1 MRRTIVSALAAA
13 AALACLAVAPAL
25 AGAAQTTDPTYTEP
39 YLVAPAPSK
48 AMSVCWITSAPAQRS
63 YVEYGRACGFG
74 KVERAATYP
83 LTGLKTVDAG
93 GAYTVPL
100 EAYQQVA
107 TLSHLQPDTR
117 YFYRVVTSGGGV
129 REVGAR
135 YYFHTAPRDGERVR
149 FALLS
154 DLQLKTQITSTV
166 KQVGQ
171 RDLDFILY
179 NGDLQN
185 TPYKAGEWFTVP
197 GTTEQDDKRWFNV
210 MQQTGD
216 GCRLL
221 QYVPIYPTPGNHEV
235 DNQAMLTT
243 KALADPTDMTLS
255 IYMQLFRPLYP
266 AQESAF
272 GGKHWYQ
279 ADYGDMHIVS
289 PSIFRWYAWQPQ
301 EAPGWPLYD
310 DIAPG
315 SVQYRWLKRALADA
329 GRRQHT
335 WVTMHWHMLNRGA
348 DGWTPYSNPVAS
360 LLDPAAVTYPTPD
373 LLYNE
378 VKPLFEKYDVDG
390 VSYGHSHVYERYLVN
405 DVDYIEAASIG
416 NNYRGVNDPYHP
428 SGNVPVVE
436 QNGFRS
442 FLVVSSDRCKGLTAQ
457 GIQAS
462 VEADGVGFVGR
473 VFDSFTLDPGR

>member
-1 MRRTIVSALAAA
+1 
-13 AALACLAVAPAL
+13 
-25 AGAAQTTDPTYTEP
+25 
-39 YLVAPAPSK
+39 
-48 AMSVCWITSAPAQRS
+48 
-63 YVEYGRACGFG
+63 
-74 KVERAATYP
+74 
-83 LTGLKTVDAG
+83 
-93 GAYTVPL
+93 
-100 EAYQQVA
+100 
-107 TLSHLQPDTR
+107 
-117 YFYRVVTSGGGV
+117 
-129 REVGAR
+129 
-135 YYFHTAPRDGERVR
+135 
-149 FALLS
+149 
-154 DLQLKTQITSTV
+154 
-166 KQVGQ
+166 
-171 RDLDFILY
+171 
-179 NGDLQN
+179 
-185 TPYKAGEWFTVP
+185 
-197 GTTEQDDKRWFNV
+197 
-210 MQQTGD
+210 
-216 GCRLL
+216 
-221 QYVPIYPTPGNHEV
+221 
-235 DNQAMLTT
+235 MLTT
-243 KALADPTDMTLS
+243 NSLADPADMTLS
-255 IYMQLFRPLYP
+255 IYKKLFRPLYP
-266 AQESAF
+266 AQQYGI
-272 GGKHWYQ
+272 GGNHWYQ

-289 PSIFRWYAWQPQ
+289 PSIQRWYAWQPT

-310 DIAPG
+310 DIASG

-405 DVDYIEAASIG
+405 DVNYIEAASIG

-442 FLVVSSDRCKGLTAQ
+442 FMVLTSDRCNGLTAQ

-462 VEADGVGFVGR
+462 VEADNVGYVGR

>member
-1 MRRTIVSALAAA
+1 M
-13 AALACLAVAPAL
+13 
-25 AGAAQTTDPTYTEP
+25 
-39 YLVAPAPSK
+39 
-48 AMSVCWITSAPAQRS
+48 
-63 YVEYGRACGFG
+63 
-74 KVERAATYP
+74 
-83 LTGLKTVDAG
+83 
-93 GAYTVPL
+93 
-100 EAYQQVA
+100 
-107 TLSHLQPDTR
+107 
-117 YFYRVVTSGGGV
+117 
-129 REVGAR
+129 GAR
-135 YYFHTAPRDGERVR
+135 YYFHTAPLDGERVR

-171 RDLDFILY
+171 RDLDFIVY
-179 NGDLQN
+179 NGDLEN

-221 QYVPIYPTPGNHEV
+221 QYVPIYPTPGNHEI
-235 DNQAMLTT
+235 DDQAMLTT
-243 KALADPTDMTLS
+243 KSLADPTDMTLS

-266 AQESAF
+266 AQQSGF

-289 PSIFRWYAWQPQ
+289 PSIQRWYAWQPT

-335 WVTMHWHMLNRGA
+335 WVTMHWHMLNRGS

-390 VSYGHSHVYERYLVN
+390 VSYGHSHVYERYLIN
-405 DVDYIEAASIG
+405 DVNYIEAASIG
-416 NNYRGVNDPYHP
+416 NNYRAEADPYHP

-442 FLVVSSDRCKGLTAQ
+442 FMVLTSDRCKGLTAQ

-462 VEADGVGFVGR
+462 VEADNVGYVGR